1 MGLVIYCGL
10 TTSMIKKYLPKSLL
24 VRAIS
29 IVILPMIVF
38 QLIIVTVFFDSLW
51 ERVIS
56 RMSRSVAMEIALT
69 VNQIKNND
77 ISILRANRDY
87 GSFTEMNI
95 KIISSQD
102 LSENYAANNIKFL
115 DFVTSGFKRELQG
128 TLNSTHW
135 VQSAND
141 NINVYVN
148 IGEEMLRITFPKKRV
163 STARVHIFL
172 GWVIISSAIL
182 IFISFLFLRN
192 QIKPIT
198 QLAMAAEE
206 FGKGNNVSNFKVS
219 GASDVRRAAIEFL
232 KMKNRIIK
240 QVEQRSLMLAGVGHD
255 LKTPLTRMRLQAET
269 IEDDKSK
276 KFLIDE
282 IKHMNLMLEEY
293 LNFSKEENIKDSI
306 KINPIEAI
314 NRLKN
319 DIHFN
324 DKNIDIEII
333 NDAEIEL
340 NANIFTRSIINLLN
354 NSFEN
359 AQKVK
364 IIIETSPELTKVEI
378 HDDGEG
384 IPETERANVF
394 KPFYRIDKSRNQ
406 NSANSGLGLSTTKH
420 LLNSINGTI
429 ELGESK
435 TLGGLKVRIEIPN

>member
-1 MGLVIYCGL
+1 
-10 TTSMIKKYLPKSLL
+10 MIKKYLPKSLL

-51 ERVIS
+51 ERVIA

-95 KIISSQD
+95 KIISSED
-102 LSENYAANNIKFL
+102 LTENYAANNIKFL

-141 NINVYVN
+141 DINVYVN

-276 KFLIDE
+276 EFLIDE

-314 NRLKN
+314 IKIKN

-340 NANIFTRSIINLLN
+340 NANIFNRSIINLLN

>member
-1 MGLVIYCGL
+1 
-10 TTSMIKKYLPKSLL
+10 MIKKYLPKSLL

-51 ERVIS
+51 ERVIA

-102 LSENYAANNIKFL
+102 LSENYADNNIKFL

-141 NINVYVN
+141 DINVYVN

-255 LKTPLTRMRLQAET
+255 LKTPLTRMRLQAEA

-276 KFLIDE
+276 EFLIDE

-314 NRLKN
+314 IRIKN

-340 NANIFTRSIINLLN
+340 NANIFNRSIVNLLN

-364 IIIETSPELTKVEI
+364 IIIETSQELTKVEI

-406 NSANSGLGLSTTKH
+406 NSTNSGLGLSTTKH

-435 TLGGLKVRIEIPN
+435 ILGGLKVRIEIPN

>member
-1 MGLVIYCGL
+1 
-10 TTSMIKKYLPKSLL
+10 MIKKYLPKSLL

-51 ERVIS
+51 ERVIA

-95 KIISSQD
+95 KIISSED
-102 LSENYAANNIKFL
+102 LTENYTANNIKFL

-172 GWVIISSAIL
+172 GWVIMSSAIL

-198 QLAMAAEE
+198 QLALAAEE
-206 FGKGNNVSNFKVS
+206 FGKGNNISNFKVS

-269 IEDDKSK
+269 IENDKSK
-276 KFLIDE
+276 EFLIDE

-314 NRLKN
+314 IKIKN

-340 NANIFTRSIINLLN
+340 NANIFNRSIVNLLN

-364 IIIETSPELTKVEI
+364 ILIETSPELTKVEI

-406 NSANSGLGLSTTKH
+406 NLANSGLGLSTTKH

-429 ELGESK
+429 ELGKSEI
-435 TLGGLKVRIEIPN
+435 LGGLKVRIEIPN

>member
-1 MGLVIYCGL
+1 
-10 TTSMIKKYLPKSLL
+10 MIKKYLPKSLL

-51 ERVIS
+51 ERVIA

-102 LSENYAANNIKFL
+102 LSENYADNNIKFL

-276 KFLIDE
+276 EFLIDE

-314 NRLKN
+314 IRIKN

-340 NANIFTRSIINLLN
+340 NANIFNRSIINLLN

-384 IPETERANVF
+384 VPETERANVF

-420 LLNSINGTI
+420 LLNSINGII

>member
-1 MGLVIYCGL
+1 
-10 TTSMIKKYLPKSLL
+10 MIKKYLPKSLL

-51 ERVIS
+51 ERVIA

-95 KIISSQD
+95 KIISSED
-102 LSENYAANNIKFL
+102 LTENYAANNINFL
-115 DFVTSGFKRELQG
+115 DFVTAGFKRELQG

-135 VQSAND
+135 VQSVND

-240 QVEQRSLMLAGVGHD
+240 QVEQRSLMLAGVSHD
-255 LKTPLTRMRLQAET
+255 LKTPLTRMRLQAEA

-276 KFLIDE
+276 EFLIDE

-293 LNFSKEENIKDSI
+293 LNFSKEENIKDSN

-314 NRLKN
+314 IKIKN

-324 DKNIDIEII
+324 DKNIDIKII

-340 NANIFTRSIINLLN
+340 NANIFNRSIINLLN

-359 AQKVK
+359 AQNVK

-420 LLNSINGTI
+420 LLSSINGTI

-435 TLGGLKVRIEIPN
+435 SLGGLKVRIEIPN

>member
-1 MGLVIYCGL
+1 
-10 TTSMIKKYLPKSLL
+10 MIKKYLPKSLL

-51 ERVIS
+51 ERVIA

-172 GWVIISSAIL
+172 GWVIMSSAIL

-198 QLAMAAEE
+198 QLALAAEE
-206 FGKGNNVSNFKVS
+206 FGKGNNISNFKVS

-269 IEDDKSK
+269 IENDKSK
-276 KFLIDE
+276 EFLIDE

-314 NRLKN
+314 IKIKN

-340 NANIFTRSIINLLN
+340 NANIFNRSIVNLLN

-364 IIIETSPELTKVEI
+364 ILIETSPELTKVEI

-406 NSANSGLGLSTTKH
+406 NLANSGLGLSTTKH

>member
-51 ERVIS
+51 ERVIA

-276 KFLIDE
+276 EFLIDE

-314 NRLKN
+314 IRIKN

-340 NANIFTRSIINLLN
+340 NANIFNRSIINLLN

>member
-1 MGLVIYCGL
+1 
-10 TTSMIKKYLPKSLL
+10 MIKKYLPKSLL
-24 VRAIS
+24 VRAVS

-56 RMSRSVAMEIALT
+56 RMSRSVAMEIALSI
-69 VNQIKNND
+69 NQIKNND

-87 GSFTEMNI
+87 GSFTKI
-95 KIISSQD
+95 KFMKISSKD
-102 LSENYAANNIKFL
+102 LAEDYANNNIRFL
-115 DFVTSGFKRELQG
+115 DFVTAGFKRELQG
-128 TLNSTHW
+128 TLNATHW
-135 VQSAND
+135 VQSENK

-148 IGEEMLRITFPKKRV
+148 IGEEMLKISFPKKRI

-192 QIKPIT
+192 QIRPIT
-198 QLAMAAEE
+198 QLAIAAEE
-206 FGKGNNVSNFKVS
+206 FGKGNNVTNFKVS
-219 GASDVRRAAIEFL
+219 GASDVRRASIEFI
-232 KMKNRIIK
+232 KMKNRITK

-269 IEDDKSK
+269 IENEKSK
-276 KFLIDE
+276 EFLIDE

-293 LNFSKEENIKDSI
+293 LNFSKEENVKDNI

-314 NRLKN
+314 IKIKN

-324 DKNIDIEII
+324 NKDIEIEI
-333 NDAEIEL
+333 TNDTATEV
-340 NANIFTRSIINLLN
+340 NANIFNRSIVNILN

-364 IIIETSPELTKVEI
+364 VVIEATESHTEVVI

-384 IPETERANVF
+384 IPESEMINVF

-406 NSANSGLGLSTTKH
+406 NLTNSGLGLSTTKN
-420 LLNSINGTI
+420 LLNSINGNI
-429 ELGESK
+429 ELNRSK
-435 TLGGLKVRIEIPN
+435 ILGGLKVSIKIPN

>member
-51 ERVIS
+51 ERVIA

-95 KIISSQD
+95 KIISSED
-102 LSENYAANNIKFL
+102 LTENYAANNIKFL

-206 FGKGNNVSNFKVS
+206 FGKGNNISNFKVS

-269 IEDDKSK
+269 IENDKSK
-276 KFLIDE
+276 EFLIDE

-314 NRLKN
+314 IRIKN

-340 NANIFTRSIINLLN
+340 NANIFNRSIINLLN

>member
-1 MGLVIYCGL
+1 
-10 TTSMIKKYLPKSLL
+10 
-24 VRAIS
+24 
-29 IVILPMIVF
+29 MIVF

-51 ERVIS
+51 ERVIA

-269 IEDDKSK
+269 IENDKSK
-276 KFLIDE
+276 EFLIDE

-314 NRLKN
+314 IRIKN

-340 NANIFTRSIINLLN
+340 NANIFNRSIINLLN

-406 NSANSGLGLSTTKH
+406 NSTNSGLGLSTTKH

-435 TLGGLKVRIEIPN
+435 ILGGLKVRIEIPN

>member
-1 MGLVIYCGL
+1 
-10 TTSMIKKYLPKSLL
+10 MIKKYLPKSLL

-51 ERVIS
+51 ERVIA

-95 KIISSQD
+95 KIISSED
-102 LSENYAANNIKFL
+102 LTENYAANNIKFL

-276 KFLIDE
+276 EFLIDE

-314 NRLKN
+314 IRIKN

-340 NANIFTRSIINLLN
+340 NANIFNRSIINLLN

-406 NSANSGLGLSTTKH
+406 NSTNSGLGLSTTKH

-435 TLGGLKVRIEIPN
+435 ILGGLKVRIEIPN

>member
-1 MGLVIYCGL
+1 MGPVIYYGL

-51 ERVIS
+51 ERVIA

-95 KIISSQD
+95 KIISSED
-102 LSENYAANNIKFL
+102 LTENYAANNIKFL

-128 TLNSTHW
+128 ALNSTHW

-269 IEDDKSK
+269 IENDKSK
-276 KFLIDE
+276 EFLIDE

-314 NRLKN
+314 IKIKN

-340 NANIFTRSIINLLN
+340 NDNIFNRSIVNLLN

>member
-1 MGLVIYCGL
+1 
-10 TTSMIKKYLPKSLL
+10 MIKKYLPKSLL

-51 ERVIS
+51 ERVIA

-314 NRLKN
+314 IRIKN

-340 NANIFTRSIINLLN
+340 NANIFNRSIINLLN

-406 NSANSGLGLSTTKH
+406 NSTNSGLGLSTTKH

-435 TLGGLKVRIEIPN
+435 ILGGLKVRIEIPN

>member
-1 MGLVIYCGL
+1 
-10 TTSMIKKYLPKSLL
+10 MIKKYLPKSLL

-51 ERVIS
+51 ERVIA

-102 LSENYAANNIKFL
+102 LTENYAANNIKFL

-269 IEDDKSK
+269 IENDKSK
-276 KFLIDE
+276 EFLIDE

-314 NRLKN
+314 IRIKN

-340 NANIFTRSIINLLN
+340 NANIFNRSIINLLN

-406 NSANSGLGLSTTKH
+406 NLANSGLGLSTTKH

>member
-1 MGLVIYCGL
+1 
-10 TTSMIKKYLPKSLL
+10 MIKKYLPKSLL

-51 ERVIS
+51 ERVIA

-87 GSFTEMNI
+87 GSFTEMDI

-314 NRLKN
+314 IRIKN

-340 NANIFTRSIINLLN
+340 NANIFNRSIINLLN

>member
-51 ERVIS
+51 ERVIA

-102 LSENYAANNIKFL
+102 LSENYADNNIKFL

-276 KFLIDE
+276 EFLIDE

-314 NRLKN
+314 IKIKN

-340 NANIFTRSIINLLN
+340 NANIFNRSIVNLLN

>member
-51 ERVIS
+51 ERVIA

-102 LSENYAANNIKFL
+102 LSENYADNNIKFL

-141 NINVYVN
+141 DINVYVN

-240 QVEQRSLMLAGVGHD
+240 QVEQRSLMLAGVSHD

-269 IEDDKSK
+269 IENDKSK
-276 KFLIDE
+276 EFLIDE

-314 NRLKN
+314 IRIKN

-340 NANIFTRSIINLLN
+340 NANIFNRSIINLLN

-364 IIIETSPELTKVEI
+364 MIIETSLELTKVEI

-406 NSANSGLGLSTTKH
+406 NSTNSGLGLSTTKH

-429 ELGESK
+429 DLGESK
-435 TLGGLKVRIEIPN
+435 ILGGLKVRIEIPN

>member
-51 ERVIS
+51 ERVIA

-102 LSENYAANNIKFL
+102 LSENYTANNIKFL

-172 GWVIISSAIL
+172 GWVIMSSAIL

-198 QLAMAAEE
+198 QLALAAEE
-206 FGKGNNVSNFKVS
+206 FGKGNNISNFKVS

-255 LKTPLTRMRLQAET
+255 LKTPLTRMRLQAEA

-276 KFLIDE
+276 EFLIDE

-314 NRLKN
+314 IRIKN

-340 NANIFTRSIINLLN
+340 NANIFNRSIINLLN

-364 IIIETSPELTKVEI
+364 IIIETSLELTKVEI

>member
-1 MGLVIYCGL
+1 
-10 TTSMIKKYLPKSLL
+10 MIKKYLPKSLL

-51 ERVIS
+51 ERVIA

-206 FGKGNNVSNFKVS
+206 FGKGNNISNFKVS

-276 KFLIDE
+276 EFLIDE

-314 NRLKN
+314 IRIKN

-340 NANIFTRSIINLLN
+340 NANIFNRSIINLLN

-406 NSANSGLGLSTTKH
+406 NSTNSGLGLSTTKH

-429 ELGESK
+429 ELGKSNI
-435 TLGGLKVRIEIPN
+435 LGGLKVRIEIPN

>member
-1 MGLVIYCGL
+1 
-10 TTSMIKKYLPKSLL
+10 MIKKYLPKSLL

-51 ERVIS
+51 ERVIA

-95 KIISSQD
+95 KIISSED
-102 LSENYAANNIKFL
+102 LTENYAANNIKFL

-269 IEDDKSK
+269 IENDKSK
-276 KFLIDE
+276 EFLIDE

-306 KINPIEAI
+306 KINPIEAVI
-314 NRLKN
+314 KIKN

-340 NANIFTRSIINLLN
+340 NANIFNRSIINLLN

>member
-1 MGLVIYCGL
+1 
-10 TTSMIKKYLPKSLL
+10 
-24 VRAIS
+24 
-29 IVILPMIVF
+29 MIVF

-51 ERVIS
+51 ERVIA

-102 LSENYAANNIKFL
+102 LSENYTANNIKFL

-314 NRLKN
+314 IRIKN

-340 NANIFTRSIINLLN
+340 NANIFNRSIINLLN

-435 TLGGLKVRIEIPN
+435 ILGGLKVRIEIPN

>member
-1 MGLVIYCGL
+1 
-10 TTSMIKKYLPKSLL
+10 MIKKYLPKSLL

-51 ERVIS
+51 ERVIA

-102 LSENYAANNIKFL
+102 LSENYTANNIKFL

-314 NRLKN
+314 IKIKN

-340 NANIFTRSIINLLN
+340 NANIFNRSIINLLN

>member
-1 MGLVIYCGL
+1 
-10 TTSMIKKYLPKSLL
+10 MIKKYLPKSLL

-51 ERVIS
+51 ERVIA

-95 KIISSQD
+95 KIISSED
-102 LSENYAANNIKFL
+102 LTENYAANNIKFL

-206 FGKGNNVSNFKVS
+206 FGKGNNISNFKVS

-269 IEDDKSK
+269 IENDKSK
-276 KFLIDE
+276 EFLIDE

-314 NRLKN
+314 IKIKN

-340 NANIFTRSIINLLN
+340 NANIFNRSIVNLLN

>member
-51 ERVIS
+51 ERVIA

-87 GSFTEMNI
+87 GSFTDMNI

-276 KFLIDE
+276 EFLIDE

-306 KINPIEAI
+306 KINPIESI
-314 NRLKN
+314 IRIKN

-340 NANIFTRSIINLLN
+340 NANIFNRSIINLLN

-384 IPETERANVF
+384 ILETERANVF

-406 NSANSGLGLSTTKH
+406 NSTNSGLGLSTTKH

-435 TLGGLKVRIEIPN
+435 ILGGLKVRIEIPN

>member
-1 MGLVIYCGL
+1 
-10 TTSMIKKYLPKSLL
+10 MIKKYLPKSLL

-51 ERVIS
+51 ERVIA

-276 KFLIDE
+276 EFLIDE

-314 NRLKN
+314 IRIKN

-340 NANIFTRSIINLLN
+340 NANIFNRSIVNLLN

>member
-1 MGLVIYCGL
+1 
-10 TTSMIKKYLPKSLL
+10 MIKKYLPKSLL

-51 ERVIS
+51 ERVIA

-95 KIISSQD
+95 KIISSED
-102 LSENYAANNIKFL
+102 LTENYTANNIKFL

-206 FGKGNNVSNFKVS
+206 FGKGNNISNFKVS

-240 QVEQRSLMLAGVGHD
+240 QVEQRSLMLAGVSHD

-269 IEDDKSK
+269 IENDKSK
-276 KFLIDE
+276 EFLIDE

-314 NRLKN
+314 IKIKN

-340 NANIFTRSIINLLN
+340 NANIFNRSIVNLLN

>member
-1 MGLVIYCGL
+1 
-10 TTSMIKKYLPKSLL
+10 MIKKYLPKSLL

-51 ERVIS
+51 ERVIA

-135 VQSAND
+135 VQSVND

-314 NRLKN
+314 IRIKN

-340 NANIFTRSIINLLN
+340 NANIFNRSIINLLN

>member
-1 MGLVIYCGL
+1 
-10 TTSMIKKYLPKSLL
+10 MIKKYLPKSLL

-51 ERVIS
+51 ERVIA

-95 KIISSQD
+95 KIISSED
-102 LSENYAANNIKFL
+102 LTENYAANNIKFL

-198 QLAMAAEE
+198 QLALAAEE
-206 FGKGNNVSNFKVS
+206 FGKGNNISNFKVS

-269 IEDDKSK
+269 IENDKSK
-276 KFLIDE
+276 EFLIDE

-314 NRLKN
+314 IKIKN

-340 NANIFTRSIINLLN
+340 NANIFNRSIVNLLN

-364 IIIETSPELTKVEI
+364 IIIETSQELTKVEI